1 MRSPLLRLED
11 LVSSDTP
18 IRRVS
23 DRILLLTTF
32 FFILTV
38 VSFDPYAVG
47 QLFPLLIFPLSI
59 GALSAMPAIP
69 ILRRLI
75 FAIPFVFFIGIW
87 NPIFDRTLVPFM
99 GIEMA
104 RGWFSFFSIQI
115 RLLLT
120 VSSTLIL
127 TGIIGFTGM
136 NRALLELK
144 IPAAFVSQLMFL
156 NRYMEVLVEES
167 RSIQRA
173 YVLRCKRITMG
184 SFGPLMGQLL
194 VRTYYRSERIERAM
208 LCREYTPYF
217 SIRAGAS
224 PAPLS
229 PLDALFLTGW
239 GVFFLSVRC
248 IHIPLLSGEVFLRRF
263 L

>member
-1 MRSPLLRLED
+1 MQSPLLRLED
-11 LVSSDTP
+11 LVPSDTP
-18 IRRVS
+18 IRRIA
-23 DRILLLTTF
+23 DRILLLTTVL
-32 FFILTV
+32 FIITV

-59 GALSAMPAIP
+59 GILSAIPAIP

-75 FAIPFVFFIGIW
+75 LAIPFAFFIGIW
-87 NPIFDRTLVPFM
+87 NPVFDRVAVPFM
-99 GIEMA
+99 GLDIA
-104 RGWFSFFSIQI
+104 RGWFSFFSIHI
-115 RLLLT
+115 RFLLT

-127 TGIIGFTGM
+127 TGAIGFTGI
-136 NRALLELK
+136 NRALSALK
-144 IPAAFVSQLMFL
+144 IPAAFVSQLMHL

-173 YVLRCKRITMG
+173 YVLRCQRITMG
-184 SFGPLMGQLL
+184 SFAPLMGQLL

-208 LCREYTPYF
+208 RCREYTPSF
-217 SIRAGAS
+217 STRTDTS
-224 PAPLS
+224 SAPLS

-239 GVFFLSVRC
+239 GIFFLSVRC
-248 IHIPLLSGEVFLRRF
+248 IHVPLLSGEFFLRRF